1 MELPFFDLI
10 RNADSI
16 VKGVLLILAA
26 ASVASWAIAFEKLFR
41 ILAFSRLVSRL
52 TPGTAE
58 PKTKNWLAAHFNAVA
73 DAEPGPSGET
83 RAEFSSRLERSLQME
98 ASAQLQR
105 LQMGLPLLATV
116 GSTAPFIGL
125 FGTVWGIMHS
135 FSGIAAAKDTSL
147 ATVAPGIAEALFA
160 TAIGLAAAIPAVLFY
175 NQANVSLS
183 RIAARLSAVI
193 AQIAKE
199 RAYADAP
206 FDSEFVNGHPIAN
219 VEQGFAKVEQG
230 LTHGSVAAR

>member
-1 MELPFFDLI
+1 MDLPFFDVLI
-10 RNADSI
+10 NSDPI
-16 VKGVLLILAA
+16 VKGVLLILGA

-41 ILAFSRLVSRL
+41 IVAFSRQVSRL
-52 TPGTAE
+52 ETSGPHAGEDRNSLSAR
-58 PKTKNWLAAHFNAVA
+58 LSAVA
-73 DAEPGPSGET
+73 DAEPAPSDET
-83 RAEFSSRLERSLQME
+83 RSEYSSRLERSLQIE
-98 ASAQLQR
+98 ASAQIQR
-105 LQMGLPLLATV
+105 LQAGLPFLATV

-183 RIAARLSAVI
+183 RVAARLSAAV
-193 AQIAKE
+193 ARIAKK
-199 RAYADAP
+199 RAYAPSLGGDFAA
-206 FDSEFVNGHPIAN
+206 GHPIERA
-219 VEQGFAKVEQG
+219 EQG
-230 LTHGSVAAR
+230 LTNGGLSAE